1 MSTPL
6 AGELDDTATRSE
18 AAAPV
23 VNEHVARAAAGMTMV
38 IGGVAFTYAYFERR
52 YLPLQIASI
61 LFFAEFA
68 VRLTAGFRTA
78 LSGWWPLGDPTR
90 AAVLGVARPKQF
102 AWTLGLA
109 MSGAMAVITNLG
121 IRGWVPRTIC
131 LMCLALM
138 WLESALG
145 LCLGCE
151 LHGFL
156 VRHGWTRKGRAFE
169 ICPHGACDPAP
180 RPGLRATRASAN
192 SEVTTGRR

>member
-6 AGELDDTATRSE
+6 VRQPNDVTTHPET
-18 AAAPV
+18 AAPV

-68 VRLTAGFRTA
+68 VRSTAG
-78 LSGWWPLGDPTR
+78 LPHSPIGL
-90 AAVLGVARPKQF
+90 VARWATRREPPYWVSAKPKQF

-131 LMCLALM
+131 LVCLALM

-156 VRHGWTRKGRAFE
+156 VRRRWTRKDEAFE
-169 ICPHGACDPAP
+169 ICPHGACEPAS
-180 RPGLRATRASAN
+180 RPGPERLELQRTR
-192 SEVTTGRR
+192 R